1 MTRLNDLIVN
11 NEKWVAKKT
20 EEQKDY
26 FSRYA
31 NGQWPEFLWIGCA
44 DSRVVA
50 NDIIGMSPG
59 DVFTHRNVGNIVC
72 HSDMN
77 CMSVLEYGIGSL
89 KVKHVIV
96 CGHYGCG
103 AVKASL
109 TLPAKTA
116 GAVNGW
122 IASIRDVRN
131 KYASVLNKF
140 PDDKRPDLLS
150 ELNALEQMIH
160 VCTSPAVQA
169 AWDSSQELY
178 VHCVIY
184 DPATGKLKILMPGV
198 KSLDQMLELKS
209 FQEGLVSSDGAK
221 NTFDDSLR
229 GLMSLESGTK

>member
-1 MTRLNDLIVN
+1 MNRLKDILAN
-11 NEKWVAKKT
+11 NQKWV
-20 EEQKDY
+20 EQKTSEREDY
-26 FSRYA
+26 FSRHA
-31 NGQWPEFLWIGCA
+31 KGQQPEFLWIGCA

-50 NDIIGMSPG
+50 NDILGMEPG

-77 CMSVLEYGIGSL
+77 CMSVLEYGVGAL

-116 GAVNGW
+116 GVVNGW

-131 KYASVLNKF
+131 KYATVLNAL
-140 PDDKRPDLLS
+140 PPEKRPDLLS

-160 VCTSPAVQA
+160 VCTSPAVQT
-169 AWDSSQELY
+169 AWDNNQELY
-178 VHCVIY
+178 VHCCVY
-184 DPATGKLKILMPGV
+184 DIATGKLSVLIPGV
-198 KSLDQMLELKS
+198 TSLDQLLELKS
-209 FQEGLVSSDGAK
+209 FQEGIVSEDGAK
-221 NTFDDSLR
+221 TTFDNSLQA
-229 GLMSLESGTK
+229 LVALESVAK